1 MFRQFKSAVIWFYLI
16 KFRRKLSLIA
26 LLIFLI
32 LFSNSIYGD
41 VINYLKI
48 TQQLSLLKY
57 VLIAKWVLILFSL
70 WGIAYLALSLFRQ
83 NKKSS
88 KTAKK
93 SPVSTLSS
101 TEQALRNK
109 PKLQSK
115 ADQLI
120 ARKAEELAKKR
131 KQE

>member
-16 KFRRKLSLIA
+16 KFRRKLSIIA
-26 LLIFLI
+26 LLIFFI
-32 LFSNSIYGD
+32 LFSNSIYSD

-57 VLIAKWVLILFSL
+57 VLIAKWALILFSL
-70 WGIAYLALSLFRQ
+70 WGIAYLGLSLFRQ
-83 NKKSS
+83 NKKATKSP
-88 KTAKK
+88 KK
-93 SPVSTLSS
+93 STEILLSA
-101 TEQALRNK
+101 TEQHLRNK

-120 ARKAEELAKKR
+120 ARKAAELAQKAR
-131 KQE
+131 K